1 MNYFGAVLVGYRDN
15 SLVFGFLLT
24 VSPGEGTDSGLA
36 SVLSSLEFCL
46 KPCGSEAS
54 ILEDLSK
61 AINVVHT
68 RRNLA
73 ENDRVLLNRA
83 HRAQQEYER
92 YDIFSCSG
100 RYFLNGSTSHYCS
113 HFLNTGF
120 LISLLP
126 YQSEY

>member
-1 MNYFGAVLVGYRDN
+1 MV
-15 SLVFGFLLT
+15 SCLT
-24 VSPGEGTDSGLA
+24 VSPGEGTDSGLS

-68 RRNLA
+68 RRNLS

-92 YDIFSCSG
+92 YELFSCSC
-100 RYFLNGSTSHYCS
+100 RYFLNPDLILVRRVYYCS
-113 HFLNTGF
+113 HCLSTGCRNARV
-120 LISLLP
+120 LISLLAC
-126 YQSEY
+126 QSEY

>member
-1 MNYFGAVLVGYRDN
+1 MV
-15 SLVFGFLLT
+15 SCLT

-61 AINVVHT
+61 AINLVHT

-92 YDIFSCSG
+92 YDLFSCTS
-100 RYFLNGSTSHYCS
+100 RYFLEHDII
-113 HFLNTGF
+113 
-120 LISLLP
+120 LIAVIVRVNIVGMP
-126 YQSEY
+126 E

>member
-1 MNYFGAVLVGYRDN
+1 M
-15 SLVFGFLLT
+15 SLVSCLT
-24 VSPGEGTDSGLA
+24 VSPGTEGTDSGLA
-36 SVLSSLEFCL
+36 SVLSALEFCL

-61 AINVVHT
+61 AINLVHT

-92 YDIFSCSG
+92 YD
-100 RYFLNGSTSHYCS
+100 FLRW
-113 HFLNTGF
+113 
-120 LISLLP
+120 
-126 YQSEY
+126 